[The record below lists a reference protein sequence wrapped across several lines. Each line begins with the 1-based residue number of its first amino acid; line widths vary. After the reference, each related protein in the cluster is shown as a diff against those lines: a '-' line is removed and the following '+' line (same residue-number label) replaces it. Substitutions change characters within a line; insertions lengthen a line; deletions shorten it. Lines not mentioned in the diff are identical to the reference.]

1 MVCSIDMKN
10 KIEDR
15 PVTKQL
21 LISMLKYMN
30 SDSFNPQIQVGAND
44 IASIIK

>member
-1 MVCSIDMKN
+1 MVCSIDMKD
-10 KIEDR
+10 KIEER

-30 SDSFNPQIQVGAND
+30 SDAFSPQTEI
-44 IASIIK
+44 SINQIRDLLK